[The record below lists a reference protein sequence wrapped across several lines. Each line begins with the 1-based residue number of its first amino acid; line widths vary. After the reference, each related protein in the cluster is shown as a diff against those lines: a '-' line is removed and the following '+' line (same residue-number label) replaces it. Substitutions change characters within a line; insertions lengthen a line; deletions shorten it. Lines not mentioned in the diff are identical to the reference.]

1 LPRIAPVAAVSFGVF
16 TLGLDLASVPLDS
29 ITGSLGPGGQLAD
42 WVTTAVGVVPAV
54 AVGTLL
60 AARRPRN
67 PIGWILLTIFLLAAA
82 PVSDYAILDYRMHH
96 GTLPLGWV
104 AVTLVSAWPIF
115 LVLIAILLWVFP
127 DGQLPSGRWRRVS
140 VVLVASG
147 VVLGLAASAKGVVAI
162 ARHDV
167 RINVSGNLTS
177 PSTDALA
184 VLPRVLVLGLLVSG
198 LTWLVVQVP
207 RYRRS
212 GGERRE
218 QLKWLYSGAIVFVF
232 SFFIPG
238 QVANNLIGPF
248 GAAALPVCIG
258 VAVLKYKLYA
268 IDRIVSR
275 VISYALV
282 TAVLA
287 GVFAGLVLLTTH
299 VLPGH
304 SPVAVAAS
312 TLGAAAL
319 FNPLRKRVQRAVDRR
334 FNRARYNAEAVVAAF
349 TVRLRGTVDL
359 DVVQGDLVDAVHQ
372 TFEPTHVSV
381 WLAPTG
387 QHQATPLGAAARQG
401 SSLHR
406 KCGLDD
412 ETARWAGRT
421 VGGFIQHRYE
431 DLAVGRSHHRDRRVR
446 GRDAEPLPCCSR
458 RVTVG
463 CGW

>member
-1 LPRIAPVAAVSFGVF
+1 MRLQRVAPVAAVAFGVF

-104 AVTLVSAWPIF
+104 AVALGSAWPIL

-140 VVLVASG
+140 VILVASG
-147 VVLGLAASAKGVVAI
+147 LVLGLAASAQGVVAI

-167 RINVSGNLTS
+167 RINASGKLTS

-184 VLPRVLVLGLLVSG
+184 VLPKVLVLGLLASG

-218 QLKWLYSGAIVFVF
+218 QPSSPLTSRSGSRRPA
-232 SFFIPG
+232 STRQLHCALLPG
-238 QVANNLIGPF
+238 TAGGSCGQLDNDQQVAFAVFEPGRAVVVGLGDAGRFVEAGEVILLKLHATLLEVAHLGADV
-248 GAAALPVCIG
+248 GDAEAHLGGRAGCLAAAGEEYELG
-258 VAVLKYKLYA
+258 GRVLRRRPA
-268 IDRIVSR
+268 
-275 VISYALV
+275 
-282 TAVLA
+282 
-287 GVFAGLVLLTTH
+287 
-299 VLPGH
+299 P
-304 SPVAVAAS
+304 AA
-312 TLGAAAL
+312 
-319 FNPLRKRVQRAVDRR
+319 
-334 FNRARYNAEAVVAAF
+334 
-349 TVRLRGTVDL
+349 
-359 DVVQGDLVDAVHQ
+359 
-372 TFEPTHVSV
+372 
-381 WLAPTG
+381 
-387 QHQATPLGAAARQG
+387 
-401 SSLHR
+401 HR
-406 KCGLDD
+406 
-412 ETARWAGRT
+412 
-421 VGGFIQHRYE
+421 
-431 DLAVGRSHHRDRRVR
+431 
-446 GRDAEPLPCCSR
+446 
-458 RVTVG
+458 
-463 CGW
+463 